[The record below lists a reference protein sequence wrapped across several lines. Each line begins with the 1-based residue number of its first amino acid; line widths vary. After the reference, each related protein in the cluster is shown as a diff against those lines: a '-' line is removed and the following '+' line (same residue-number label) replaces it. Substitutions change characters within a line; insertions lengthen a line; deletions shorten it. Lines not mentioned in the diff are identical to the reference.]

1 MQIEKLNTEECKAMV
16 CKQSHLNPILGEL
29 CIYNNI
35 VEYKGLRIFFEMLEM
50 KMYRKVAGLAN
61 LGHRLAGVWS
71 AWKKKSAKKL
81 IYKAFWLFT
90 NPNIYYI
97 MYM

>member
-1 MQIEKLNTEECKAMV
+1 MV

-29 CIYNNI
+29 RIYNNI

-50 KMYRKVAGLAN
+50 KMYRKVSGLTN
-61 LGHRLAGVWS
+61 LGPGWPGVWS
-71 AWKKKSAKKL
+71 AWKKKMRKKL

-90 NPNIYYI
+90 NLNIYYI

>member
-1 MQIEKLNTEECKAMV
+1 MV
-16 CKQSHLNPILGEL
+16 CKQSRLNPILGEL
-29 CIYNNI
+29 RIYNNI
-35 VEYKGLRIFFEMLEM
+35 VEYKGLRIFFEMLET

-61 LGHRLAGVWS
+61 LGPGWPGVWS
-71 AWKKKSAKKL
+71 AWKKKNAKKL

-97 MYM
+97 IYL